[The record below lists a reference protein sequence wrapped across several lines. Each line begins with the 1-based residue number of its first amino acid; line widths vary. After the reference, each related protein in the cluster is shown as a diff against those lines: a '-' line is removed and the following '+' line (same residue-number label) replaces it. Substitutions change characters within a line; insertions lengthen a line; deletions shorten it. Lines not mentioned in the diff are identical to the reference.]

1 MIIVN
6 NKGELWYNK
15 ICYKC
20 AYGKN
25 GFIKSKKEGDGC
37 TPIGTFHI
45 NKLFLREDR
54 IKTIITKIKTIP
66 IVKNMAWEDNP
77 RKKNYNKLIT
87 LPKNSHRERLYRKDH
102 LYDLILVVEY
112 NTKKII
118 KGKGSAI
125 FIHIAKPKYKPTQ
138 GCVALAKKDF
148 LNLLKKIRKEEKIK
162 IIG

>member
-1 MIIVN
+1 MIVN

-37 TPIGTFHI
+37 TPIGIFHI
-45 NKLFLREDR
+45 NKLFLRKDR
-54 IKTIITKIKTIP
+54 IKTINTKIKTIP

-148 LNLLKKIRKEEKIK
+148 LHLLKKIKRKEKIK

>member
-54 IKTIITKIKTIP
+54 IKTIRSAGYSLDCHLIILKATGMDFEGILQAWRA
-66 IVKNMAWEDNP
+66 IV
-77 RKKNYNKLIT
+77 
-87 LPKNSHRERLYRKDH
+87 S
-102 LYDLILVVEY
+102 IL
-112 NTKKII
+112 
-118 KGKGSAI
+118 
-125 FIHIAKPKYKPTQ
+125 HIRIRRRTQ
-138 GCVALAKKDF
+138 IL
-148 LNLLKKIRKEEKIK
+148 
-162 IIG
+162 